1 MTTNFHLLIIRQLFK
16 KKKKKKNT
24 FNFFLFEYCIMTN
37 TLTLSFQNVVRIH
50 GESRLILKALKI
62 RSGKSKES
70 LSKK

>member
-1 MTTNFHLLIIRQLFK
+1 MNFNLLIIRQLY

>member
-1 MTTNFHLLIIRQLFK
+1 MTTNFHLFIIVSFS
-16 KKKKKKNT
+16 KKKKKNT
-24 FNFFLFEYCIMTN
+24 FNFFLFKYCIMTN

-62 RSGKSKES
+62 CSGKSKES

>member
-16 KKKKKKNT
+16 KKKKKK